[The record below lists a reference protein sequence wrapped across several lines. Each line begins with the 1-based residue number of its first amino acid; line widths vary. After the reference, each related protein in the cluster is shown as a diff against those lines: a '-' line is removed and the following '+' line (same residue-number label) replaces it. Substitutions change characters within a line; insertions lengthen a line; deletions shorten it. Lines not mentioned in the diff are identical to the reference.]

1 MRDRFGIVYSIS
13 MKCMVMKN
21 VDKVT
26 LLSRR
31 G

>member
-1 MRDRFGIVYSIS
+1 MRDRFVIVYSIS
-13 MKCMVMKN
+13 MKCMVKKN

-26 LLSRR
+26 LLRRR